1 MPYTPQTRDE
11 WMTNQRSII
20 GSQYGQAR
28 SRLQE
33 EQSAQMPQY
42 QQARDQADVGATQRT
57 QGLRELM
64 AQRGLYRSGSAVGQ
78 EAGIYNQAAQQR
90 ADITRD
96 QSLYGQQMSN
106 RLAELGQGEAA
117 DMSRAAIG
125 YEEYGQRAEQLR
137 QAAGGLTG
145 QYGGASTLAAQQLAQ
160 QGTQFGQQLG
170 QQERGMGMDEAYRR
184 AQLAQQGT
192 QFGQQ
197 LTQSGT
203 QFGQQMDAN
212 LLNMLMNYN
221 LGVGQQTRA
230 LPQPNQFTYGDQMVQ
245 LLRRL
250 GY

>member
-64 AQRGLYRSGSAVGQ
+64 AQRGLARSGSAVGQ

-137 QAAGGLTG
+137 QAAGALTG
-145 QYGGASTLAAQQLAQ
+145 QYGGTPTLGAQ
-160 QGTQFGQQLG
+160 
-170 QQERGMGMDEAYRR
+170 
-184 AQLAQQGT
+184 QLAQQGT

>member
-160 QGTQFGQQLG
+160 QGTQFGQQ
-170 QQERGMGMDEAYRR
+170 
-184 AQLAQQGT
+184 
-192 QFGQQ
+192 
-197 LTQSGT
+197 S
-203 QFGQQMDAN
+203 DAN

-221 LGVGQQTRA
+221 LGVGQQVRS

>member
-33 EQSAQMPQY
+33 EQAAQMPSY

-117 DMSRAAIG
+117 DMSRAALG
-125 YEEYGQRAEQLR
+125 YEDYGQRAEQLR
-137 QAAGGLTG
+137 QAAGALTG
-145 QYGGASTLAAQQLAQ
+145 QYGGTPTLGAQ
-160 QGTQFGQQLG
+160 
-170 QQERGMGMDEAYRR
+170 
-184 AQLAQQGT
+184 QLAQQGT

>member
-33 EQSAQMPQY
+33 EQSAQMPYY

-106 RLAELGQGEAA
+106 RFAELGQGEAA

-125 YEEYGQRAEQLR
+125 YEGYGQSAEQLR
-137 QAAGGLTG
+137 QSAAGLTG
-145 QYGGASTLAAQQLAQ
+145 QYGGASTLAAQ
-160 QGTQFGQQLG
+160 
-170 QQERGMGMDEAYRR
+170 
-184 AQLAQQGT
+184 QLAQQGT

>member
-64 AQRGLYRSGSAVGQ
+64 AQRGLARSGSAVGQ

-137 QAAGGLTG
+137 QAAGALTG
-145 QYGGASTLAAQQLAQ
+145 QYGGTPTLGAQQLAQ
-160 QGTQFGQQLG
+160 QGTQFGQQMG
-170 QQERGMGMDEAYRR
+170 QQ
-184 AQLAQQGT
+184 
-192 QFGQQ
+192 
-197 LTQSGT
+197 GT

-212 LLNMLMNYN
+212 LLSMLMNYN
-221 LGVGQQTRA
+221 LGVGQQVRS
-230 LPQPNQFTYGDQMVQ
+230 LPQPSQFTYGDQMVQ

>member
-11 WMTNQRSII
+11 WMTNQQSII

-33 EQSAQMPQY
+33 QQDARMPQY

-96 QSLYGQQMSN
+96 QNLYGQQMSN

-117 DMSRAAIG
+117 DMSRAALG
-125 YEEYGQRAEQLR
+125 YEGYGQSAEQLR
-137 QAAGGLTG
+137 QSAAGLTG
-145 QYGGASTLAAQQLAQ
+145 QYGGMPTLGAQQLAQ
-160 QGTQFGQQLG
+160 Q
-170 QQERGMGMDEAYRR
+170 
-184 AQLAQQGT
+184 
-192 QFGQQ
+192 
-197 LTQSGT
+197 GT

-221 LGVGQQTRA
+221 LGVGQQVRS
-230 LPQPNQFTYGDQMVQ
+230 LPQPSQFTYGDQMVQ

>member
-11 WMTNQRSII
+11 WMTNQQSII

-33 EQSAQMPQY
+33 QQDARMPQY

-96 QSLYGQQMSN
+96 QNLYGQQMSS

-117 DMSRAAIG
+117 DMSRAALG
-125 YEEYGQRAEQLR
+125 YEDYGQRAEQLR
-137 QAAGGLTG
+137 QAAAGLTG
-145 QYGGASTLAAQQLAQ
+145 QYGGMPTLGA
-160 QGTQFGQQLG
+160 
-170 QQERGMGMDEAYRR
+170 
-184 AQLAQQGT
+184 
-192 QFGQQ
+192 QQ
-197 LTQSGT
+197 LTQQGT

-230 LPQPNQFTYGDQMVQ
+230 LPHPNQFTYGDQMVQ

>member
-33 EQSAQMPQY
+33 QQAAQMPQY

-96 QSLYGQQMSN
+96 QNLYGQQMSS

-117 DMSRAAIG
+117 DMSRAALG
-125 YEEYGQRAEQLR
+125 YEDYGQRAEQLR
-137 QAAGGLTG
+137 QAAAGLTG
-145 QYGGASTLAAQQLAQ
+145 QYGGMPTLGA
-160 QGTQFGQQLG
+160 
-170 QQERGMGMDEAYRR
+170 
-184 AQLAQQGT
+184 
-192 QFGQQ
+192 QQ
-197 LTQSGT
+197 LTQQGT

-221 LGVGQQTRA
+221 LGVGQQVRS
-230 LPQPNQFTYGDQMVQ
+230 LPQPSQFTYGDQMVQ